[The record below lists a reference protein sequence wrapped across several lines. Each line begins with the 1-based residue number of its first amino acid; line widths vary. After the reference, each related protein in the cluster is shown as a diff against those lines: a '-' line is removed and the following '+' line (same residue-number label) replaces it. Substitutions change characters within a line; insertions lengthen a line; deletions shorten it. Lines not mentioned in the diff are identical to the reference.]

1 MEIPTGRPLVLDIG
15 PICRSVRI
23 ITLERLKAPDRHD
36 RPGDITPLKKRIIRF
51 RPFMQRA
58 KSVSICLKNDCMRCT
73 IRGGTEGRINSDLRI

>member
-1 MEIPTGRPLVLDIG
+1 
-15 PICRSVRI
+15 
-23 ITLERLKAPDRHD
+23 
-36 RPGDITPLKKRIIRF
+36 LKKRIIRF